1 MASHITESLLFGASF
16 AAPDMMAVFGDENR
30 VRKWLAVEVALAQA
44 QAELGLVPAPAALE
58 IARQARVERLDLHAL
73 GAEIRATAHPLV
85 PVLRAL
91 SQLCGGDAGE
101 YVHLGATT
109 QDILDTGL
117 VLQVREAWALVARD
131 LGAIRG
137 ALAALA
143 RRHRHTLMA
152 GRTHGQQALPLTF
165 GYKVAVWVDEL
176 DRHAER
182 LREAEPRIFVGNL
195 AGAVGTFA
203 GLGEQGLGVQ
213 SGALARLGLG
223 VPRISW
229 HAARDRIAEIGGLLV
244 QVTGTLGKIANEIRL
259 LQKTEVDELREPFHR
274 GKVGS
279 STMPHKRNP
288 STAELV
294 VALARLVRAAVAP
307 LLEGLVLE
315 HERDATG
322 WRVEWAALPEA
333 FVYAGAML
341 QHMRGVLAGVEVR
354 EGAMAENL
362 ARLGGLLLSERLMLA
377 LGERVGKQ
385 TAHEVVYVVAMRA
398 QETGVPF
405 REALL
410 AEPRVAAHLDPAT
423 LDRLLDPADYI
434 GLAAILV
441 ERVVGAPPAGS

>member
-1 MASHITESLLFGASF
+1 
-16 AAPDMMAVFGDENR
+16 
-30 VRKWLAVEVALAQA
+30 
-44 QAELGLVPAPAALE
+44 
-58 IARQARVERLDLHAL
+58 
-73 GAEIRATAHPLV
+73 
-85 PVLRAL
+85 
-91 SQLCGGDAGE
+91 
-101 YVHLGATT
+101 
-109 QDILDTGL
+109 
-117 VLQVREAWALVARD
+117 
-131 LGAIRG
+131 
-137 ALAALA
+137 
-143 RRHRHTLMA
+143 
-152 GRTHGQQALPLTF
+152 QALPLTF

-307 LLEGLVLE
+307 LLE
-315 HERDATG
+315 
-322 WRVEWAALPEA
+322 
-333 FVYAGAML
+333 
-341 QHMRGVLAGVEVR
+341 
-354 EGAMAENL
+354 
-362 ARLGGLLLSERLMLA
+362 
-377 LGERVGKQ
+377 
-385 TAHEVVYVVAMRA
+385 
-398 QETGVPF
+398 
-405 REALL
+405 
-410 AEPRVAAHLDPAT
+410 
-423 LDRLLDPADYI
+423 
-434 GLAAILV
+434 
-441 ERVVGAPPAGS
+441 